1 MDLKV
6 DCYMKLEQNK
16 ILVYK
21 LKIYMVKYFINLGAR
36 PQCVKFQTNRT
47 QDPLDPIYKL
57 PYSQQKPFSP
67 TKYLKE
73 NKFAN

>member
-1 MDLKV
+1 
-6 DCYMKLEQNK
+6 
-16 ILVYK
+16 
-21 LKIYMVKYFINLGAR
+21 MVKYFINLGAR